1 MLFRKIHPSDT
12 LKFSKG
18 VCIFFTRFV
27 LIIWNIKSME
37 HVLEN
42 LFVSNQ
48 LSDGKYDWKIVSDL
62 FDIGIDIVDDR
73 YHCSTN
79 IVTEIYT

>member
-1 MLFRKIHPSDT
+1 MLFRTIHPSDT

-18 VCIFFTRFV
+18 VRLFLNRFV
-27 LIIWNIKSME
+27 LIIWNNESMK

>member
-1 MLFRKIHPSDT
+1 MFFFQNIPFRKR
-12 LKFSKG
+12 LEYFSTDLLQ
-18 VCIFFTRFV
+18 FLR
-27 LIIWNIKSME
+27 LMSME

-48 LSDGKYDWKIVSDL
+48 LSDGKYDWNIVSDL

>member
-1 MLFRKIHPSDT
+1 MK
-12 LKFSKG
+12 
-18 VCIFFTRFV
+18 
-27 LIIWNIKSME
+27 

-79 IVTEIYT
+79 IVTEIYTWW

>member
-1 MLFRKIHPSDT
+1 MKNV
-12 LKFSKG
+12 LKY
-18 VCIFFTRFV
+18 
-27 LIIWNIKSME
+27 L
-37 HVLEN
+37 L
-42 LFVSNQ
+42 VSNQ
-48 LSDGKYDWKIVSDL
+48 LSDGKYDWNIVSDL